1 MGMNEQEALDES
13 TMATLDEA
21 KLELVK
27 HGFKPVNRADML
39 MVEGY
44 QDEPNEFV
52 ATVFRDGD
60 VQTSQVMKWLG
71 Y

>member
-1 MGMNEQEALDES
+1 MENNTKTTNRLTSQ
-13 TMATLDEA
+13 LDEA